1 VGNYTNTLF
10 KLSYIPI
17 LLFATNYGIMLLYIN
32 EIFIMDQI
40 VDFETFRTE
49 WLTDVV
55 EGNPSTVDLGKR
67 FARKL
72 ITQWLDVD
80 ESSDD
85 IVYCDGSG
93 DGGIDIAYLNRGESV
108 GEGTEEGDTWYL
120 VQSKYGKAFAGTGTL
135 LIEAEKIIETVD
147 EQRNNL
153 SSVAQ
158 DLLERLVNFKLKA
171 SERDKLIVV
180 FATQDPLNEEEK
192 RTINNVRA
200 MGTSRLGGIFDVDA
214 VSIATIYQRILN
226 KRVTKI
232 KLSVKAQDARGDKLL
247 VGAVKLMELY
257 HFMKAYRDQTGD
269 LDQLYEKN
277 VRRFLGARRK
287 VNKAIKETLEQEPE
301 NFGLYN
307 NGVTIVVKDFKK
319 LKKGFELV
327 EPYVVNGCQTT
338 KTIWDVLFKKFES
351 GGTGSSTEL
360 KEWND
365 KLDQGV
371 IIMKVVKVDAENE
384 KLLNDITRYTNSQNA
399 VNEKDFITLTS
410 DFRTWAKE
418 IAEQYDLF
426 LEIQRGG
433 WDSQKA
439 LQKQNPTNHQFKE
452 WANAFDL
459 FKVYGAGWLREAGL
473 AFGTNPPFLPDG
485 EIFKKI
491 MHKEEGTV
499 QFGIDDLYAAYL
511 LQKTTNGYKF
521 GREGIHSRRF
531 TRFLFYMI
539 VIELLKSVMIDAQ
552 IQTTNV
558 LVTKAFLKLFNPN
571 NDLACNGLFE
581 TAIQVIDEYMT
592 PGKQESVEN
601 EPEVLNKLKDVKG
614 YMRWEKLGK
623 NKESSPIL
631 IDLLALHQRVMK
643 RSIGGQKSHFEQI
656 LAVIDHK

>member
-1 VGNYTNTLF
+1 
-10 KLSYIPI
+10 
-17 LLFATNYGIMLLYIN
+17 MN
-32 EIFIMDQI
+32 ES
-40 VDFETFRTE
+40 VDFETFRTQ
-49 WLTDVV
+49 WLTEVI
-55 EGNPSTVDLGKR
+55 EGNPSTVEIGKR

-108 GEGTEEGDTWYL
+108 DEGTEEGDTWYL

-153 SSVAQ
+153 SSLAQ
-158 DLLERLVNFKLKA
+158 DLLERLINFKLKA
-171 SERDKLIVV
+171 SERDKLIVI
-180 FATQDPLNEEEK
+180 FATQEPLNEEEK
-192 RTINNVRA
+192 RAINDVRA
-200 MGTSRLGGIFDVDA
+200 MGISRLGGIFDVES
-214 VSIATIYQRILN
+214 VSIATIHQRILN
-226 KRVTKI
+226 KRATRI

-247 VGAVKLMELY
+247 VGAVKLRELY
-257 HFMKAYRDQTGD
+257 DFMKAYRDQTGD

-319 LKKGFELV
+319 LRKGFELV

-338 KTIWDVLFKKFES
+338 KTIWDVLFKKLES
-351 GGTGSSTEL
+351 GGTGVPSKELTE
-360 KEWND
+360 WHQ
-365 KLDQGV
+365 KLEQGV

-410 DFRTWAKE
+410 DFRTWAKK
-418 IAEQYDLF
+418 IAEEYNLF

-433 WDSQKA
+433 WDSRKA
-439 LQKQNPTNHQFKE
+439 LQRQNPTYPQFKE

-459 FKVYGAGWLREAGL
+459 FKVYGAGWLKEAGL

-491 MHKEEGTV
+491 MQKEDGTV
-499 QFGIDDLYAAYL
+499 PFGVDDLYAAYL
-511 LQKTTNGYKF
+511 LQKTATEKYKF

-531 TRFLFYMI
+531 TRFLFYMV

-552 IQTTNV
+552 IKITNV
-558 LVTKAFLKLFNPN
+558 LVTQAFLKLFDPHN
-571 NDLACNGLFE
+571 NLACNGLFE
-581 TAIQVIDEYMT
+581 TAIQLIDEYMT
-592 PGKQESVEN
+592 PGKQESVDN
-601 EPEVLNKLKDVKG
+601 EPDVLNNSKDVKG

-643 RSIGGQKSHFEQI
+643 RSIGGQESHFDLI
-656 LAVIDHK
+656 LAAIK